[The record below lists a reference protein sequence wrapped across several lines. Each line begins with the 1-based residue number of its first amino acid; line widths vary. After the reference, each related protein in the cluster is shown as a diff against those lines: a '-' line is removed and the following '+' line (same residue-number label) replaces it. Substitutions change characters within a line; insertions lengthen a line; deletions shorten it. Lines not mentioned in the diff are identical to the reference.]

1 MQPPAGPERRV
12 ANVSGADV
20 RVPVY
25 ARIQQQIRQG
35 IASGLYAPGDRIPSE
50 PELAA
55 GFDTTR
61 ATVARALQ
69 ELVFDGTI
77 TRRAGSGSFVAPRSP
92 SVTLDSRRLR
102 SFEEQAAESGET
114 VSYRVVTFRQ
124 EAAPPVAA
132 AGLGVQPA
140 SPVYHLERVRLI
152 KGVPLSLESRF
163 IPLEIGRRFAEQD
176 LARRSIHHIL
186 EAVLGL
192 RIVQIRASVLPG
204 IATARVGGLL
214 GVGRGRP
221 LLIRDHVLI
230 GPDERPILAGRS
242 LYTEQFRLQYV
253 VREGEGGP

>member
-1 MQPPAGPERRV
+1 LRRP
-12 ANVSGADV
+12 ANVTGADV
-20 RVPVY
+20 HVPVY
-25 ARIQQQIRQG
+25 ARIQRQIRQG
-35 IASGLYAPGDRIPSE
+35 IASGTYTPGDRIPSE

-55 GFDTTR
+55 RFGTTR

-77 TRRAGSGSFVAPRSP
+77 IRRAGSGSFVAPRTP
-92 SVTLDSRRLR
+92 SVALDSRRLR

-124 EAAPPVAA
+124 ETVPPVAA
-132 AGLGVQPA
+132 AGLGVDPA
-140 SPVYHLERVRLI
+140 SLVYHLERVRQI

-163 IPLEIGRRFAEQD
+163 VPPEIGSRLAAED

-186 EAVLGL
+186 ETVLGL
-192 RIVQIRASVLPG
+192 RIIRIQASVLPG
-204 IATARVGGLL
+204 IATARVGDLL

-230 GPDERPILAGRS
+230 GRDDRPILAGRS
-242 LYTEQFRLQYV
+242 FYTEHFRLQYV
-253 VREGEGGP
+253 VQEEESGPLTDAS